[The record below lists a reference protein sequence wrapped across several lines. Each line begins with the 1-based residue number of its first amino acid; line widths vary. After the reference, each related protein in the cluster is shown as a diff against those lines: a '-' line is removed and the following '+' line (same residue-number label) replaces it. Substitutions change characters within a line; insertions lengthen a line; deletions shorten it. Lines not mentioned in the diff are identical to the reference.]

1 MQGSGFRVYI
11 VQGSGFRVYSA
22 GFRVYRQAMA
32 APHHAGSVAL
42 LVQLGY
48 VGFRVWEVRV

>member
-1 MQGSGFRVYI
+1 VQGSGFRVYI